1 MFLQNTTYKNKMEEI
16 LEKKKLFCN
25 LTIHCILCFTCT
37 CNVMQYSEAFKTYIL
52 DNKPYMFTES

>member
-16 LEKKKLFCN
+16 LEKKKLLLCN
-25 LTIHCILCFTCT
+25 FTIHCILCFT

>member
-1 MFLQNTTYKNKMEEI
+1 MEEI
-16 LEKKKLFCN
+16 LEKKKLLLCN
-25 LTIHCILCFTCT
+25 FTIHCILCFT